1 MILKGKVRVLILII
15 FHCLTT
21 NVTKRGIKGAK
32 YLIVKIFT
40 ASLDLVKQKL
50 RLSCIWLTDM
60 FSVDAIRGLE
70 DMKQRLKRSA
80 TVGEVEDV
88 ATGRQLMEI
97 GGLVFGGLVILLTF
111 LLVIPPALLVGFLF
125 VNVIPLRY

>member
-1 MILKGKVRVLILII
+1 
-15 FHCLTT
+15 
-21 NVTKRGIKGAK
+21 
-32 YLIVKIFT
+32 
-40 ASLDLVKQKL
+40 
-50 RLSCIWLTDM
+50 M

-111 LLVIPPALLVGFLF
+111 LVVFPALWFGFLIIMLGSAMF
-125 VNVIPLRY
+125 G

>member
-1 MILKGKVRVLILII
+1 
-15 FHCLTT
+15 
-21 NVTKRGIKGAK
+21 
-32 YLIVKIFT
+32 
-40 ASLDLVKQKL
+40 
-50 RLSCIWLTDM
+50 M